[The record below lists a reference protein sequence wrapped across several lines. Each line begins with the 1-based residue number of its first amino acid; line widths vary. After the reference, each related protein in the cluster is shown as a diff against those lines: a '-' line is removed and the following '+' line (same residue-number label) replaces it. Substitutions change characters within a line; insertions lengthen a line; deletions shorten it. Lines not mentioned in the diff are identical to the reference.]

1 MAVVVVSVAVVV
13 AVVVEVVVAV
23 VAVDSVVVVVVQ
35 VELSVTSGEILKS
48 FEPTL
53 NKPRDLWL
61 NFSPLVTDNST

>member
-1 MAVVVVSVAVVV
+1 MLTIDGCGCGKCCS
-13 AVVVEVVVAV
+13 VVEVVVAV

-53 NKPRDLWL
+53 NKP
-61 NFSPLVTDNST
+61 PSTNHVICG